1 MALEFGAVHDRVGHG
16 HGAVFSDGV
25 REDDAPRDQ
34 VVRDLGASAVLVW
47 FISCVAWAYRA
58 DAAVTWDWNRD
69 SLVVDDEVSG
79 VVIALLIEGCE
90 EPQLAANVFLAVDE
104 VSQGAGDSWRW
115 LVRNLTVSNGLTGFR
130 VWNFELAV
138 AVVREFL
145 RQGHAEGFASL
156 CSVWNVPL
164 CRDLYFVI
172 DTCLAAIFTVERH
185 VDVGD
190 GAWVSEIR
198 CCLCWGDSNQGCRTQ
213 EHRQKQAT

>member
-1 MALEFGAVHDRVGHG
+1 MTLELGVINDRVSNGHST
-16 HGAVFSDGV
+16 VFGDGV
-25 REDDAPRDQ
+25 RELDTPSDH
-34 VVRDLGASAVLVW
+34 VGTMLGACAVLVW
-47 FISCVAWAYRA
+47 VISCVAWAYRA

-69 SLVVDDEVSG
+69 GLAVDDEISG
-79 VVIALLIEGCE
+79 VVVALLVEGCE
-90 EPQLAANVFLAVDE
+90 EPQFAAYVFLAVDE

-115 LVRNLTVSNGLTGFR
+115 LVRNLTVSNGFACFLIWNRKLT
-130 VWNFELAV
+130 VT
-138 AVVREFL
+138 VVREFL

-172 DTCLAAIFTVERH
+172 DTCLAAIFILERH
-185 VDVGD
+185 VDVGH

-198 CCLCWGDSNQGCRTQ
+198 CCLGWGDSNQGCRTQ